1 MNSIAHTAAGY
12 SPVTNVDLN
21 KYSGKWYIIGSIP
34 TRFDKKWRYTTE
46 SYELRDDGNI
56 DVLTTYV
63 KSDDD
68 KTSTLMSKGFPDH
81 DTNNVEWKVQ
91 FIWPFKADYLIEEL
105 ADDYSY
111 VVVGHPEKKHLYIM
125 NRTGKMNEQLYTAI
139 AERCAMKGYD
149 ITELRK
155 TVQ

>member
-1 MNSIAHTAAGY
+1 MNSIAHSTTAFH
-12 SPVTNVDLN
+12 PVKNVDLSR
-21 KYSGKWYIIGSIP
+21 YAGKWYIIGSIP

-46 SYELRDDGNI
+46 SYALREDGNI
-56 DVLTTYV
+56 DVFTTYV
-63 KSDDD
+63 KHDDA
-68 KTSTLMSKGFPDH
+68 KTSTLLSKGFPDH

-111 VVVGHPEKKHLYIM
+111 VVVGHPEKKYLYIM
-125 NRTGKMNEQLYTAI
+125 NRTGKMNGALYTSI
-139 AERCAMKGYD
+139 AERCALKGYD
-149 ITELRK
+149 IAELRK